1 MRVRFVVVANAAEFI
16 RHEWGRG
23 SDRADGV
30 TDGRANAG
38 GGGRR
43 RGRYARGMMR
53 NGARA
58 REGGVIRRERARR
71 DDARIGENDGRRS
84 D

>member
-58 REGGVIRRERARR
+58 RGRGDSTRTRETE
-71 DDARIGENDGRRS
+71 DARIGENDGRRS

>member
-16 RHEWGRG
+16 RHEWGRE

-43 RGRYARGMMR
+43 RGEYARGMMR

-58 REGGVIRRERARR
+58 RAREG
-71 DDARIGENDGRRS
+71 
-84 D
+84 